1 MASQSEKVPK
11 VGILSLGSMGAGLAR
26 LLIAH
31 GFPVATNVQGRSQ
44 DTIERARDTGAEILA
59 SDIELVEQCQVILSV
74 LPPKDAEATAQRV
87 IDALSGTKPKE
98 DIYYIDLNA
107 ISPASTKALA
117 NLFEKARTPIKFID
131 GCILGGPPQ
140 QKSSGKEALLVS
152 KTQNDD
158 SDWIVPRMPISGPHS
173 LASVPSGERLAS
185 LLNFRSISPEIGAA
199 SGLKMCFASM
209 AKGYTA
215 LVTQSF
221 TTAHSLGVAEALRE
235 EMQELMPTQLTALEK
250 SVSDMVP
257 KAYRW
262 VREMEEIAATMSD
275 AGGWSRE
282 MFEGAAGIFREV
294 AANEVLKHEK
304 TEKRSRGQTVDDVA
318 ALMSEGLAKKRKK
331 ME

>member
-1 MASQSEKVPK
+1 MASRSEKMPK

-44 DTIERARDTGAEILA
+44 DTIERARDTGAELLA
-59 SDIELVEQCQVILSV
+59 SDIGLVEQCQVILSV

-87 IDALSGTKPKE
+87 IDALSGNKQKE

-117 NLFEKARTPIKFID
+117 SLFE
-131 GCILGGPPQ
+131 
-140 QKSSGKEALLVS
+140 GKG
-152 KTQNDD
+152 TYQNDD
-158 SDWIVPRMPISGPHS
+158 SDWIIPRMPISGPHS
-173 LASVPSGERLAS
+173 LTSFPSGERLAS
-185 LLNFRSISPEIGAA
+185 LLKFRSISPEIGAA

-221 TTAHSLGVAEALRE
+221 TTAHSLGVAGALRE

-250 SVSDMVP
+250 SVPDMVP

-262 VREMEEIAATMSD
+262 VREMEEIAATMSE

-282 MFEGAAGIFREV
+282 MFDGAAGIFREV
-294 AANEVLKHEK
+294 AANEVLKLEK
-304 TEKRSRGQTVDDVA
+304 TEKRSRGQIVDDVA